1 MTTFKDMEALIRDR
15 ETFEVESSQ
24 IDPAQIKIKTVYA
37 LAEARTDAIIKEQ
50 YKGSFSLELRNKIF
64 REQLAI
70 AKQEAVEEM
79 EFENQI
85 RQATNQQQDD
95 ATRRR
100 LRDKQIRNLSDQ
112 MDPDILDDH
121 KIRWAKDDVLYDVRT
136 TRPGQVLDWYSA
148 IAKTFNVQDT
158 EAVHK
163 LMSYPTTQLMSK
175 EYLARLLTFTDNQD
189 TLNAIF
195 GNQDSLDINT
205 FASNCAALQTALSE
219 GRIKTAKEFVNIAT
233 TDLNT
238 RMDTNDRRLETI
250 NGIEQ
255 QLKDKRDSAYKQ
267 AMDLLDSS
275 DNTPS
280 A

>member
-1 MTTFKDMEALIRDR
+1 
-15 ETFEVESSQ
+15 
-24 IDPAQIKIKTVYA
+24 
-37 LAEARTDAIIKEQ
+37 
-50 YKGSFSLELRNKIF
+50 
-64 REQLAI
+64 
-70 AKQEAVEEM
+70 
-79 EFENQI
+79 
-85 RQATNQQQDD
+85 
-95 ATRRR
+95 
-100 LRDKQIRNLSDQ
+100 